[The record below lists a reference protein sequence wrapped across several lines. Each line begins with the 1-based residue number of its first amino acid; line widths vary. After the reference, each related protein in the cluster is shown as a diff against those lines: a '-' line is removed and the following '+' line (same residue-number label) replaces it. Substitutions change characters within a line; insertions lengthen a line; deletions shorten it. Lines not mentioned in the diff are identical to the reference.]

1 MKAIWYVAKKDLL
14 QTVRDRSSIFFILI
28 MPMIFITVMGLTLSN
43 AFGNSGPIQVNVAIT
58 NQDNNFV
65 GQQITQSLA
74 VNAKTLR
81 ITLHTYSTAEQVAA
95 VVADTKSNIDAGVVI
110 PAGAS
115 DLLLSNVENH
125 QPTNNLVKFYA
136 LPGTNNQPTLIAQE
150 VLNSIVSTLVTSQY
164 ASGAAVGQV
173 NQVCNTAGNHCAP
186 ATIDPKAINQAVSQ
200 AVANVNQTSPV
211 QSLTA
216 GKVVTINSF
225 DLYVPGYAIFFA
237 LFSINAVAG
246 TILQEKEDGTF
257 RRLLIAP
264 VQKYALLAGKALA
277 QFVLTLMQMLILFGF
292 GYLFFN
298 IHLNDPLAVG
308 LLILG
313 TSFGVTGMGL
323 VLVSLV
329 KTRRQL
335 NPIVSL
341 VTLVSSVISGI
352 FFPAW
357 LLPSWLNQ
365 LAKITLPAWAAEGLN
380 NVMIYGKDL
389 GYVLPDI
396 LGLFAYGLICYLI
409 ALRLFRFQ
417 EKTA

>member
-292 GYLFFN
+292 GYLFFH
-298 IHLNDPLAVG
+298 IHLNDPGCVTTHPGDQLRRHRYGHRPGFAGEDAPPVESNRHGGYAG
-308 LLILG
+308 L
-313 TSFGVTGMGL
+313 FGYQ
-323 VLVSLV
+323 
-329 KTRRQL
+329 RH
-335 NPIVSL
+335 
-341 VTLVSSVISGI
+341 
-352 FFPAW
+352 
-357 LLPSWLNQ
+357 LLPV
-365 LAKITLPAWAAEGLN
+365 LAAAGLATTDRQDYQSEHQRESQTD
-380 NVMIYGKDL
+380 VHRPG
-389 GYVLPDI
+389 
-396 LGLFAYGLICYLI
+396 
-409 ALRLFRFQ
+409 
-417 EKTA
+417 

>member
-292 GYLFFN
+292 GYLFF
-298 IHLNDPLAVG
+298 
-308 LLILG
+308 
-313 TSFGVTGMGL
+313 
-323 VLVSLV
+323 
-329 KTRRQL
+329 
-335 NPIVSL
+335 
-341 VTLVSSVISGI
+341 
-352 FFPAW
+352 
-357 LLPSWLNQ
+357 
-365 LAKITLPAWAAEGLN
+365 
-380 NVMIYGKDL
+380 
-389 GYVLPDI
+389 
-396 LGLFAYGLICYLI
+396 
-409 ALRLFRFQ
+409 
-417 EKTA
+417 